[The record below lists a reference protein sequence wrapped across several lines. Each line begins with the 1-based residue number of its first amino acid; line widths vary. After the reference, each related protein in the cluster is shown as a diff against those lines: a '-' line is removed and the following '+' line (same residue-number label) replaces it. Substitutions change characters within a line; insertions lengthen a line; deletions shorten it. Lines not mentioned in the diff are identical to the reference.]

1 MKARFRFSKREK
13 EMMDIIYRRGQA
25 TAAEV
30 LEEMPDPP
38 SYSAVRATLRVL
50 ENKGHLRHLDDGT
63 RYVYEP
69 VVNRERASRSALN
82 NLMETFFDD
91 SAEKAV
97 AALLEA
103 RSDQLSDQDYDRIKK
118 LVDRVRR
125 EGR

>member
-1 MKARFRFSKREK
+1 
-13 EMMDIIYRRGQA
+13 MMDIIYRRGQA
-25 TAAEV
+25 SAAEV
-30 LEEMPDPP
+30 MDDMVDPP

-69 VVNRERASRSALN
+69 TVNRESASRTALN
-82 NLMETFFDD
+82 DLMKTFFDD
-91 SAEKAV
+91 SAEKVV

-103 RSDQLSDQDYDRIKK
+103 RSDQLSGDDFERIEK
-118 LVDRVRR
+118 LVDRARR